1 MRDVFCVNRLDVKGG
16 ELGKETL
23 RRDTGS
29 LGAGSDCASTRGMA
43 GSITSSYTITD
54 RDVHTHTHTHTHSQ
68 NTQANATAHTKRN
81 MSPNLGVHTNIHRAS
96 PLLAG

>member
-1 MRDVFCVNRLDVKGG
+1 MCCVCVSVCVCCVCCVYEHVFCVNRLDVKGG

-43 GSITSSYTITD
+43 GFFLTPGADS
-54 RDVHTHTHTHTHSQ
+54 
-68 NTQANATAHTKRN
+68 
-81 MSPNLGVHTNIHRAS
+81 
-96 PLLAG
+96 